1 MKMMRQLKTFFKPLL
16 LVGCIAVIAA
26 WRQPMPTSSNT
37 TKSVQ
42 VGTLKQAALSVLQT
56 KCNVCHRKQNP
67 FKVFSVKNMEKHAS
81 KIHKQVFVKQ
91 RMPKGDIK
99 LTTEEYSKL
108 KEWLLTQT
116 IK

>member
-1 MKMMRQLKTFFKPLL
+1 MGQLKTFFKPLAFV
-16 LVGCIAVIAA
+16 VGIVAIAA
-26 WRQPMPTSSNT
+26 WRQPIPTSSNT

-42 VGTLKQAALSVLQT
+42 VDTLKQAALSVLQT

-67 FKVFSVKNMEKHAS
+67 FKVFSVKNMEKHAP

-99 LTTEEYSKL
+99 LTAMEYSTL
-108 KEWLLTQT
+108 KEWLSTQT